1 MVIKS
6 SDNFKNYFIDKMFW
20 NCRYALFVMTPFM
33 AVCWKIDQINRF
45 SLQELKMIF
54 FSRFLLN

>member
-33 AVCWKIDQINRF
+33 AVCWKIDQINHGRT
-45 SLQELKMIF
+45 SKF
-54 FSRFLLN
+54 FFLGPK